1 MKKKILIAF
10 AMVMMFSLSTCFV
23 LAGKPPKTTLDVTIL
38 SPVDGLE
45 VPYDEV
51 LEACGTFEVTGNVQA
66 TRGDAGYVQTFVQ
79 YAFEGSTDFND
90 VGDTTLQFVNGD
102 QPQTD
107 TLAKDESYG
116 VIWTLT
122 GIPGTYEMRIFSQ
135 GDTAKSGES
144 SSRTVTLL
152 GPPPDPPPDD
162 CETIDAEYQDP
173 ETGYG
178 TSSGTFVNTY
188 YTDGEYEILMEER
201 NRQGTKNPKDD
212 TADLGWI
219 YVFDN
224 LGPRFDTTFQF
235 YGHME
240 LSGEYLD
247 SGFLQWD
254 DQDTAFFV
262 QEKSSGSWKTI
273 AAITNIGSDKMYSV
287 DIQDDIS
294 ETIYLRV
301 VDNDR
306 GPEMKSPQVSS
317 LYVDM
322 ACIVYET
329 AFEYIIDDIE
339 FEMPAASDCFRI
351 ADIDNDLENEV
362 YITYHLEE
370 GGNVKYYEY
379 TDGVWTL
386 ETIADLFVFGWVQVE
401 DVDNDNLNEILTME
415 VLPNDEFWIGYHK
428 YESGWTYYPI
438 GQWYEV
444 MPTVVVGNIDADPEN
459 EIVACKTPCD
469 GFELSYFDY
478 DTASGNWDRINL
490 RNFEYDYSMIEIAD
504 IDHDTY
510 NEIVCYARGSVDIV
524 GESALKYFEFDGIWV
539 EHDILSV
546 ESGEC
551 MTTGDVDND
560 FETEI
565 AVAQWRYPERENYVK
580 VYDYNDDLHLWEET
594 LNAYQSEALG
604 PVKDLVIGNVDNSD
618 GDNELAIGFLDAGV
632 GRTNDTIRYYE
643 YGPGGWTEHM
653 VTDTDLTVAD
663 LFIGDVDNDGEIE
676 LLVGL
681 TVSSYGDSVVAPELR
696 YYKVHRKLNS

>member
-1 MKKKILIAF
+1 MNRRFLIAF

-23 LAGKPPKTTLDVTIL
+23 LAGKPPKTALDVTIS
-38 SPVDGLE
+38 SPDDGFEVEYDDVLE
-45 VPYDEV
+45 V
-51 LEACGTFEVTGNVQA
+51 CGTFEVTGTVLA
-66 TRGDAGYVQTFVQ
+66 KRGDAGLVQTFVQ
-79 YAFEGSTDFND
+79 YAPGEGSTDFNN
-90 VGDTTLQFVNGD
+90 VGDANLQIVDGD

-107 TLAKDESYG
+107 TLSQDGSYG
-116 VIWTLT
+116 VSWILT
-122 GIPGTYEMRIFSQ
+122 GIPGTYEIRIFSQ
-135 GDTAKSGES
+135 GETAKDGES
-144 SSRTVTLL
+144 DSRTVTLL

-188 YTDGEYEILMEER
+188 YADGVYEILMEER
-201 NRQGTKNPKDD
+201 NRQGTKNPRDD

-219 YVFDN
+219 YAFDN
-224 LGPRFDTTFQF
+224 LGPRLDTTFRF
-235 YGHME
+235 YGHIE

-273 AAITNIGSDKMYSV
+273 AAITNIGVDKMYSV

-306 GPEMKSPQVSS
+306 GPEGKSPQVSS
-317 LYVDM
+317 LYVDL
-322 ACIVYET
+322 ACIVFEP
-329 AFEYIIDDIE
+329 AFEYIIDDIT
-339 FEMPAASDCFRI
+339 FEMPAASDCFRM

-370 GGNVKYYEY
+370 NGPVKYYEY
-379 TDGVWTL
+379 TNGIWTL
-386 ETIADLFVFGWVQVE
+386 ETIADLLVQGWVQVE

-415 VLPNDEFWIGYHK
+415 VLPNDEFWLGYYK
-428 YESGWTYYPI
+428 YDTDWTYYPI
-438 GQWYEV
+438 GQ
-444 MPTVVVGNIDADPEN
+444 MLIIHTVVVGNIDADPEN

-469 GFELSYFDY
+469 GFELKYFDY
-478 DTASGNWDRINL
+478 DTTSGTWSKIDL
-490 RNFEYDYSMIEIAD
+490 RDFEYDYSFIEVAD
-504 IDHDTY
+504 VTHDGN
-510 NEIVCYARGSVDIV
+510 NEIVCFARGDVDII
-524 GESALKYFEFDGIWV
+524 GESALKYFELDGTWI

-560 FETEI
+560 GETEI
-565 AVAQWRYPERENYVK
+565 AIAQWFYPERENYVK
-580 VYDYNDDLHLWEET
+580 VYDYDANLDLWEET
-594 LNAYQSEALG
+594 LNAYQYEALG
-604 PVKDLVIGNVDNSD
+604 PIKDLAIGDVDNND
-618 GDNELAIGFLDAGV
+618 GDNELVIGFLDAGV

-643 YGPGGWTEHM
+643 YGPSGWTEHM

-663 LFIGDVDNDGEIE
+663 LMIGDVDSDGEIE
-676 LLVGL
+676 VLVGL

-696 YYKVHRKLNS
+696 YYKVHRM